1 MRVLGKI
8 VGAVAGLKF
17 GWIAVLCGIAIGHA
31 FDAGFWRVKLRS
43 GQQVFAH
50 TLFTLLGYL
59 ARVDGRVSERE
70 TAFGEQLMDQLDMD
84 HLGREQAVQHFNF
97 GRAAQF
103 DPHFVLRD
111 FVAQFSRRS
120 DPCEQLLACL
130 ISAAYVD
137 GEIEAIERDAIRL
150 ISADLG
156 FRQEELLRLIDRYRP
171 SRNSAS
177 GDLAAAYATLQINAD
192 ASVDEIKKAYRRLI
206 SQYHPDKLQ
215 GAGIRGDALVGAQN
229 KASEVRAAY
238 DRILAARGNS

>member
-1 MRVLGKI
+1 MRVIGKI
-8 VGAVAGLKF
+8 LGALAGLKF
-17 GWIAVLCGIAIGHA
+17 GWIAVACGIAIGHA
-31 FDAGFWRVKLRS
+31 FDTGFWRVKLRS
-43 GQQVFAH
+43 GQHVFAH
-50 TLFTLLGYL
+50 TLFALLGYL

-84 HLGREQAVQHFNF
+84 QSARELAVNHFNA
-97 GRAAQF
+97 GRVASF

-111 FVAQFSRRS
+111 FVEQFSRRS

-171 SRNSAS
+171 TKNPANC
-177 GDLAAAYATLQINAD
+177 DLAAAYATLQINTD
-192 ASVDEIKKAYRRLI
+192 ASLDEIKKAYRRLI

-215 GAGIRGDALVGAQN
+215 GAGIRGDALVGAQY

-238 DRILAARGNS
+238 ERILAARQ